1 MSRLRFLS
9 VAFVL
14 TLSLAHSSR
23 ALLGQQT
30 AAPVTGAAQAAADPD
45 PKRFAAEIKAFDDWD
60 KKNAAPAHGIVFA
73 GSSSIRMWPT
83 GERFPNLPVIN
94 RGFGGSDISDVNFY
108 IQETVL
114 KYAPDVIVFYAGD
127 NDINNRKSPERVAAD
142 YRSFVTRV
150 LAAKRDTRIIFV
162 AIKPS
167 LARWTL
173 WPVMQD
179 ANARIKSYIDGFSSA
194 QGGKLQYVDMSK
206 QMLGADGLPKKEL
219 FLADGLH
226 MTPAGYDI
234 WTAALT
240 PILAGRQR

>member
-1 MSRLRFLS
+1 MMSSSFFRRVFVGAFAIASLS
-9 VAFVL
+9 VAVF
-14 TLSLAHSSR
+14 AR
-23 ALLGQQT
+23 Q
-30 AAPVTGAAQAAADPD
+30 AAPAATAAQAQVADPD

-60 KKNAAPAHGIVFA
+60 RKNAAPAHGILFA
-73 GSSSIRMWPT
+73 GSSTIRMWPT

-127 NDINNRKSPERVAAD
+127 NDINNGKAPERVLTD
-142 YRSFVTRV
+142 YRTFVTRV
-150 LAAKRDTRIIFV
+150 FAAKRDATIVFI

-167 LARWTL
+167 LARWKL

-179 ANARIKSYIDGFSSA
+179 ANARVKTYSEGYSKS
-194 QGGKLQYVDMSK
+194 QPGKLMFVDMAP
-206 QMLGADGLPKKEL
+206 QMLGADGTPKKEL
-219 FLADGLH
+219 FVGDGLH

-234 WTAALT
+234 WTAALRPLLT
-240 PILAGRQR
+240 KK